1 MTGLLDLQFSADE
14 ISEIQKIFS
23 KNDTKCLKN
32 GGYSMLILI
41 RDVRTD
47 KAILG
52 RLYLGSSFVCYTCEN
67 SEKAIPTGLY
77 TVQNS
82 VSPKF
87 KRELPLIFN
96 NAVPAKLGVR
106 IHRGNSYKDS
116 SACLLVGMGRDTKKG
131 TISES
136 AAAETMVTMLCRN
149 VKKLII
155 IDAMV

>member
-1 MTGLLDLQFSADE
+1 M
-14 ISEIQKIFS
+14 
-23 KNDTKCLKN
+23 
-32 GGYSMLILI
+32 MILI
-41 RDVRTD
+41 RDVKTD

-52 RLYLGSSFVCYTCEN
+52 RLYLGGSFVCYTCEN

-87 KRELPLIFN
+87 KRELPLLFN
-96 NAVPAKLGVR
+96 NAVPAKRGVR

-116 SACLLVGMGRDTKKG
+116 SACLLVGMGRDTKKM

-136 AAAETMVTMLCRN
+136 AVAETMVTMLCRN
-149 VKKLII
+149 VMQL
-155 IDAMV
+155 AVTEEWA